1 MKAFLRSGVFG
12 LCVATAGVSMAST
25 VNFESVGSQCTLL
38 FDPHGSS
45 PSQLPSPCYY
55 RSYDCR
61 IGDKAVVTVYLP
73 PPPPHDQTIPGGN
86 NPPKGNNP
94 PVITPTLPL
103 GNEPSGP
110 CCPASVPAPASSEM
124 GLAGI
129 VAAAV
134 WSWLRARRQARA

>member
-1 MKAFLRSGVFG
+1 MKVSLRAGVLG
-12 LCVATAGVSMAST
+12 LCLAVPGVSIAST
-25 VNFESVGSQCTLL
+25 VNFESAGSQCTLL

-61 IGDKAVVTVYLP
+61 IGGKPVVTVYLP
-73 PPPPHDQTIPGGN
+73 PPPPHGQTIPGGN
-86 NPPKGNNP
+86 DTPKGNI
-94 PVITPTLPL
+94 PVITPTLPQ
-103 GNEPSGP
+103 GNDPSGP

-129 VAAAV
+129 AAAAA
-134 WSWLRARRQARA
+134 WSWLRTRRQARV